1 MAKRSSIFDFFT
13 QVFVVFGFSMI
24 CVSVFCLLFG
34 EDGREVSTMFA
45 LGNAGVPIYTVG
57 QYFIVAILVT
67 SFRELF
73 FTDKIIKNWSIAA
86 RTISMMACDIIMVA
100 VFAKVFGWFPVDMAE
115 AWIGFLVSFIICT
128 ACGVGISIIKEK
140 SENKKLQDALDKFN
154 KGAE

>member
-24 CVSVFCLLFG
+24 CVAAFCLFFG

-45 LGNAGVPIYTVG
+45 LGNTGVPIYTVG

-86 RTISMMACDIIMVA
+86 RTIAMMACDIIMVA
-100 VFAKVFGWFPVDMAE
+100 VFAKAFGWFPVDMAE

-140 SENKKLQDALDKFN
+140 SENKKLQDALENFN
-154 KGAE
+154 RGAE

>member
-24 CVSVFCLLFG
+24 CVAVFCLLFG

-45 LGNAGVPIYTVG
+45 LGNTGVPLYTVG

-86 RTISMMACDIIMVA
+86 RTVGMMICDIIMVA
-100 VFAKVFGWFPVDMAE
+100 VFAKVFGWFPVDMAA
-115 AWIGFLVSFIICT
+115 AWIGFFVSFIICT

-140 SENKKLQDALDKFN
+140 SENKKLQDALDNFN